1 MPIIGSKQ
9 QREQSKQI
17 NRVLEKMLG
26 VQLIFNYFTNFEWIY
41 ESITIDKVLS
51 TMSPE
56 EKRIFPMDIR
66 QINWNQMLI
75 AFIYGLRRY
84 FIKEDIVNPF

>member
-1 MPIIGSKQ
+1 
-9 QREQSKQI
+9 
-17 NRVLEKMLG
+17 MLG

-66 QINWNQMLI
+66 
-75 AFIYGLRRY
+75 
-84 FIKEDIVNPF
+84 

>member
-1 MPIIGSKQ
+1 
-9 QREQSKQI
+9 
-17 NRVLEKMLG
+17 MLG

-66 QINWNQMLI
+66 QINWDQMLI

>member
-66 QINWNQMLI
+66 QINWDQMLI